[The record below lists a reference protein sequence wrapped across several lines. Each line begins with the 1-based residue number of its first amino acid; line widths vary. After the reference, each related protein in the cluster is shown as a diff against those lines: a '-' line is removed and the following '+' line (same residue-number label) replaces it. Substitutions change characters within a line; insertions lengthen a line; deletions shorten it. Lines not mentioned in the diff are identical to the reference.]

1 LADVPGAVPVPPT
14 AMPMQPLPVLKLS
27 QNGAAFDYN
36 VSTPYVQN
44 FTLSVTRRVTPKV
57 EVDVRYIGTRGL
69 KLNGNYNLNVPNVFY
84 NPVLFDALE
93 RTRRGENVELF
104 DQMFMGLILSP
115 GLSAVN
121 GTTSRGSQHLRQNTT
136 FRTNLANGDFAAVAT
151 SLDYFNNTGQGATG
165 LVPPTVAGER
175 GTVLRRANRG
185 FNVPGGTTIPGGP
198 VIPAGLFPENWISV
212 NPQFNQANYYS
223 DSGSSIYHSLQ
234 FQTTLRPTYG
244 ISFQGTYLWSRA
256 LGISASSYT
265 NPSEREKDYI
275 LAGNHRTHEFR
286 GNGTFELPIG
296 PNKIFFPNTS
306 GWVARLIER
315 WETSFIVNANTGS
328 PASITA
334 GNMLYANAVADIVKP
349 ISLRT
354 GDVKWG
360 VQSGNNLVGSY
371 FDTGAFTKVDD
382 PQCAGVTTSQGL
394 QGFCSLKA
402 VQDASGQIVFQNP
415 RPGKRGTLGRQT
427 IENPGSWEFD
437 ANIRKTFRISESKSL
452 QVRLDATNILNHP
465 SPMNPSLSLTNTNDF
480 GLITEKNTNRRQF
493 QGQLRLTF

>member
-1 LADVPGAVPVPPT
+1 
-14 AMPMQPLPVLKLS
+14 
-27 QNGAAFDYN
+27 
-36 VSTPYVQN
+36 
-44 FTLSVTRRVTPKV
+44 VTPKV

-165 LVPPTVAGER
+165 LVPPTVTGER
-175 GTVLRRANRG
+175 GTVLRRANKG
-185 FNVPGGTTIPGGP
+185 FNVPGGTTIPGAP
-198 VIPAGLFPENWISV
+198 VVPAGLFPENWISV

-334 GNMLYANAVADIVKP
+334 GNMLYANAVADIV
-349 ISLRT
+349 
-354 GDVKWG
+354 
-360 VQSGNNLVGSY
+360 
-371 FDTGAFTKVDD
+371 
-382 PQCAGVTTSQGL
+382 
-394 QGFCSLKA
+394 
-402 VQDASGQIVFQNP
+402 
-415 RPGKRGTLGRQT
+415 
-427 IENPGSWEFD
+427 
-437 ANIRKTFRISESKSL
+437 
-452 QVRLDATNILNHP
+452 
-465 SPMNPSLSLTNTNDF
+465 
-480 GLITEKNTNRRQF
+480 
-493 QGQLRLTF
+493 